1 MTALAALAAALRED
15 GGLMAA
21 ALADA
26 DGLPAELGAA
36 AAAGPRAAGREEDYA
51 LLVEAIVEGYLQHY
65 GTGRVV
71 RPDDPDLALLAGDR
85 LYALGLARLAELGD
99 LAAVAELADVISL
112 AAQAHAE
119 GDPERARAIWQAG
132 AAAVGH
138 GTRPGARRRQ
148 GRRARRSAGRRR
160 SASRRG
166 GRTLTR
172 GNASVPRCTQRRPCV
187 DIVQRPHHGRRTQR
201 AQEQVHPRPGHARR
215 LRG

>member
-1 MTALAALAAALRED
+1 MTVLAALAAALRED

-26 DGLPAELGAA
+26 DGIPAELGAS
-36 AAAGPRAAGREEDYA
+36 AAAGPRAAGREDDYA

-71 RPDDPDLALLAGDR
+71 RPEDPDLALLAGDR

-119 GDPERARAIWQAG
+119 GDPDRAGAIWQAG

-138 GTRPGARRRQ
+138 GTAPELAAAKAAARAGQ
-148 GRRARRSAGRRR
+148 PDAAAALRAA
-160 SASRRG
+160 
-166 GRTLTR
+166 
-172 GNASVPRCTQRRPCV
+172 VP
-187 DIVQRPHHGRRTQR
+187 
-201 AQEQVHPRPGHARR
+201 AR
-215 LRG
+215 

>member
-1 MTALAALAAALRED
+1 MTVLAALAAALRED

-26 DGLPAELGAA
+26 DGIPAELGAS
-36 AAAGPRAAGREEDYA
+36 AAAGPRAAGREDDYA

-65 GTGRVV
+65 GTRRVV
-71 RPDDPDLALLAGDR
+71 RPEDPDLALLAGDR

-119 GDPERARAIWQAG
+119 GDPDRAGAIWQAG

-138 GTRPGARRRQ
+138 GTAPELAAAKAAARAGQ
-148 GRRARRSAGRRR
+148 PDAAAALRAA
-160 SASRRG
+160 
-166 GRTLTR
+166 
-172 GNASVPRCTQRRPCV
+172 VP
-187 DIVQRPHHGRRTQR
+187 
-201 AQEQVHPRPGHARR
+201 AR
-215 LRG
+215 